1 MKSTHVAPFKHVP
14 DEQPPFVVVDV
25 DVDVTLVVDVAVV
38 VVVVEVEVE
47 LVVRVLVRV
56 DVAVVVVVLVVGS
69 AISHRTPENPATHE
83 QLNPYGRA

>member
-25 DVDVTLVVDVAVV
+25 DVDVTLVVDV
-38 VVVVEVEVE
+38 EVEVE

-56 DVAVVVVVLVVGS
+56 DVDVIVVVVVLVVGS